1 MLIRFAAPVH
11 ENGSVL
17 GFRRSDGPAK
27 ASRMRTYRHGFRQL
41 QRLSKTKHLIHDQS
55 TGFSIEGM
63 TAGKGMD
70 ILKEG
75 SRAVSQLL
83 QIDVLQFPD
92 QLLASS
98 QTGKHLKTDHHAYK
112 HVGPAHIRVRP
123 VFRAW
128 SQRIHKLLDVDFILQ
143 MKA

>member
-70 ILKEG
+70 ILKES

-92 QLLASS
+92 QLFASS
-98 QTGKHLKTDHHAYK
+98 QTGKQNKNGSSY
-112 HVGPAHIRVRP
+112 R
-123 VFRAW
+123 
-128 SQRIHKLLDVDFILQ
+128 
-143 MKA
+143 